1 MDVSLFMYLTFD
13 NDILL
18 RRQNK
23 KKDACMLVL
32 SVLTSSIEVQNSPI
46 DIVVASTTYLNSHLA
61 THLISYG
68 FTS

>member
-1 MDVSLFMYLTFD
+1 
-13 NDILL
+13 
-18 RRQNK
+18 
-23 KKDACMLVL
+23 MLVL